1 MGIPDGAHTHGG
13 GGFDPMPIVIV
24 LGAVAIA
31 GAVLAAVGELVHIL
45 LIVVA
50 VIGGLAAVGLVAF
63 IAYRI
68 RHRDTNA
75 DRAMHR
81 ITPAEPRPAKALP
94 EPRPAIEPA
103 AEVHIHHHWHGVD
116 AEDVAAI
123 IRHQQEGR

>member
-1 MGIPDGAHTHGG
+1 
-13 GGFDPMPIVIV
+13 MPILIV
-24 LGAVAIA
+24 LGAAAIA
-31 GAVLAAVGELVHIL
+31 GPVLAAVGELVHIL
-45 LIVVA
+45 LIAVA

-75 DRAMHR
+75 DRAVYR
-81 ITPAEPRPAKALP
+81 ITPAEPRPARALP
-94 EPRPAIEPA
+94 QTPRAIGQPA
-103 AEVHIHHHWHGVD
+103 VHIHHHWHGVD